1 MTLKAVILTGGRSRR
16 FGGVHKPGVAVGGVS
31 VLARAVSAVRALD
44 PAAEVWV
51 AGPLDGLD
59 TAARPTVRRS
69 SNPLPS
75 RARWQVS
82 PRRGPELWRPRG
94 LAAEH
99 CRRTRIHGPRPRRGR
114 ALPGP
119 GRPRTIGGRLRSG
132 RTHPP
137 AARTRP
143 ASSALVA
150 AWPEQQLRERLQDI
164 GDVENKPVRL
174 LWDGVEPVLAPVSP
188 ASTKKSTPRRTTAGS
203 PEAPLPSQS

>member
-59 TAARPTVRRS
+59 TAARPTVRPVVES
-69 SNPLPS
+69 PPFAGPL
-75 RARWQVS
+75 A
-82 PRRGPELWRPRG
+82 G
-94 LAAEH
+94 LAAAVAAMAPAPDSPPS
-99 CRRTRIHGPRPRRGR
+99 TADARGSTVLVL
-114 ALPGP
+114 AGDVPFLDPADLA
-119 GRPRTIGGRLRSG
+119 RLVDASARSDSPSGCTDASG
-132 RTHPP
+132 RFQP
-137 AARTRP
+137 
-143 ASSALVA
+143 LFA

-188 ASTKKSTPRRTTAGS
+188 ASTEDFDTPEDYRRITGS
-203 PEAPLPSQS
+203 SSPSQS